1 MGVGGKD
8 AVVGWVLEKAKTK
21 MQGDT
26 NGRFIVVVM
35 STCTH
40 HGSIIHYKL

>member
-1 MGVGGKD
+1 MRVGED
-8 AVVGWVLEKAKTK
+8 AEVGCAVEKGKTK

-26 NGRFIVVVM
+26 NGRCTVVVM

-40 HGSIIHYKL
+40 NGPTIHYKV